1 MERTSEHLMYNK
13 SNNCLQSMTQTNRQ
27 KKNTKENKI
36 KRNKKDT
43 RKQKLQFFFLH
54 DIFGYVMMDFNFN
67 VKCSQFTH
75 ILLANKAYVLHI
87 WYIRLVTSI

>member
-1 MERTSEHLMYNK
+1 MKHLVYNK

-27 KKNTKENKI
+27 KKKKKNTKENKI

-43 RKQKLQFFFLH
+43 RKQKLLFFFYLH

-75 ILLANKAYVLHI
+75 ILQAMKAYNVFRQTLLL
-87 WYIRLVTSI
+87 RKSQ